1 MGVLESEIR
10 QRLKEQFHL
19 LARGDD
25 APPGPRYRLEG
36 LMEAAVISGEVKK
49 EALRALVAQMHQ
61 DIFGEAIEVRLGE
74 DWEQWH
80 PFPQI
85 PAFAARAPVFPST
98 SD

>member
-1 MGVLESEIR
+1 MSLLESEIR
-10 QRLKEQFHL
+10 QRLTRQFHL
-19 LARGDD
+19 LAQGDD

-36 LMEAAVISGEVKK
+36 LMEAAVISGEIKK
-49 EALRALVAQMHQ
+49 EALQALIENLHQ
-61 DIFGEAIEVRLGE
+61 DIFAQTIEARLGE

-85 PAFAARAPVFPST
+85 PAFALRAPVSPST